1 MKKYLSLNPICFGS
15 LSSVLHV
22 VAVPVFAL
30 LFVLVYNPLHIGQ
43 YLEMGSGGYAL
54 YLLSVVLILMLTL
67 VVSRLLLY
75 FLRNIILPASWVYV
89 LWCIVELLV
98 ASILI
103 SVFIL
108 YVKGSERSFFDVA
121 RITMGCTYSICVYP
135 YIFIYSALNSYSDHS
150 DSQQKGE
157 TDNSSLI
164 RFYDEY
170 HKLKF
175 IISASSVIY
184 IKSEDNYVQIFYK
197 ENRSV
202 RHQML
207 RSSMSALSEPLSQ
220 KGIVRCHRS
229 YYVNPSYV
237 AMLSKEPAGN
247 LVATLTEEGCEPI
260 PVSRKWQASL
270 TELL

>member
-15 LSSVLHV
+15 LSSILHV

-30 LFVLVYNPLHIGQ
+30 LFVLVYNPLIIVQH
-43 YLEMGSGGYAL
+43 LEMGSGGCAL
-54 YLLSVVLILMLTL
+54 YLLPIVLILMLTL
-67 VVSRLLLY
+67 AVSRLCLY
-75 FLRNIILPASWVYV
+75 LLRNVILPASWVYV
-89 LWCIVELLV
+89 IWCIVELLV
-98 ASILI
+98 ASILTA
-103 SVFIL
+103 VFIL
-108 YVKGSERSFFDVA
+108 VAKGSERSFFDVA
-121 RITMGCTYSICVYP
+121 RITIGCVYSICVYP
-135 YIFIYSALNSYSDHS
+135 YIFIYSALCSYADHC
-150 DSQQKGE
+150 DSKQKAE
-157 TDNSSLI
+157 ADNSSLI

-175 IISASSVIY
+175 IISASSIIY
-184 IKSEDNYVQIFYK
+184 IKSEDNYVQIFHK

-207 RSSMSALSEPLSQ
+207 RSSMSSLSEPLSQ

-229 YYVNPSYV
+229 YFVNPAYI
-237 AMLSKEPAGN
+237 AMLRKEPAGN
-247 LVATLTEEGCEPI
+247 LVATLTEDGCEPI